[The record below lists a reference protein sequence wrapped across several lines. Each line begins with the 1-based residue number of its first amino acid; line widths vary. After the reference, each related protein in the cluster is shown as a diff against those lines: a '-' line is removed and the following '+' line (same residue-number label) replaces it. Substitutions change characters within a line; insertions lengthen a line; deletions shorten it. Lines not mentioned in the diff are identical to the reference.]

1 MRAKVTTLSHTPGA
15 NATGLAVLRQSRFRT
30 LFDTP
35 GTNATGLAGQPAEH
49 YSSALFSTPGAD
61 ATGLA
66 VAPAAVGG
74 PAFDDGPEELE
85 IPADK
90 LGLTSDFCEESRENL
105 AQVGHRLV
113 QLEEADDPLDIVNDL
128 FRSVHTV
135 KGGARLLKVR
145 KMETLAHHM
154 ESVLDR
160 VRKGTCGVSAALI
173 DLLLDGKKLLEDMV
187 DEVASR
193 GPLLTRI
200 SPLLAALGGLDT
212 LVFSGGIGDT
222 GGS

>member
-1 MRAKVTTLSHTPGA
+1 VRGILDDFLAGGRSER
-15 NATGLAVLRQSRFRT
+15 GLVDVIDECRTYLAEPLRQS
-30 LFDTP
+30 
-35 GTNATGLAGQPAEH
+35 LAPPPQLLPNLPPEPA
-49 YSSALFSTPGAD
+49 AVAPPGAD

-66 VAPAAVGG
+66 PPGADATALAAAPAAVGG

-135 KGGARLLKVR
+135 KGGARLL
-145 KMETLAHHM
+145 
-154 ESVLDR
+154 R
-160 VRKGTCGVSAALI
+160 VRK
-173 DLLLDGKKLLEDMV
+173 
-187 DEVASR
+187 
-193 GPLLTRI
+193 
-200 SPLLAALGGLDT
+200 
-212 LVFSGGIGDT
+212 
-222 GGS
+222 